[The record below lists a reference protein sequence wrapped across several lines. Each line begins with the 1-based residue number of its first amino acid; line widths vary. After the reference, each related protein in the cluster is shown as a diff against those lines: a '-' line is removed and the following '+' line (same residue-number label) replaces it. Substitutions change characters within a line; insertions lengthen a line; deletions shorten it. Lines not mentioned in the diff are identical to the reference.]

1 LYVGVI
7 PIRARDSRR
16 DEDLERVGRLPGEV
30 KVQMTIEM
38 TETVVGVCAEGIKA
52 QNPGIT
58 DEELMQKLR
67 ERIEWS
73 KRWQKR

>member
-1 LYVGVI
+1 LGKV
-7 PIRARDSRR
+7 RDRR
-16 DEDLERVGRLPGEV
+16 REEDLERVGRLPGDV
-30 KVQMTIEM
+30 KVQMAIEM